1 MFLFPVIYIAAF
13 ILSIKNLF
21 QKKLN
26 GIFLFFIFGLP
37 IYITSL
43 SVTYQLGFTKLVP
56 ILQSFKELLL
66 IGLLAYL
73 IVTFKR
79 KIHFHLI
86 DKLVLFF
93 LGYSLLYVFLPLG
106 QYGILDKLIAV
117 KGLSFF
123 VCIYF
128 SGRLIDIKK
137 IYVSQYFHLICAVTI
152 AAAAVLFV
160 EVINYQHLQT
170 LTGYTDYHIHYFN
183 QEPNGSYGLTW
194 TFEIE
199 NGAKRFAS
207 FFSNPLEHSAATLLT
222 TAILAALYT
231 TDDNKI
237 KIDGFGLVVLACTIF
252 SISFALSRASFVN
265 YFILIYLYAW
275 ITRKK
280 LIIKIINYTLLTVTL
295 IVFYFAQKDLSAF
308 IINTITFENSSSVG
322 HIIEWANGIEAMI
335 KSPLGLGLGE
345 SGRVSSVLDLNVG
358 GENQFIIIGAQVG
371 IIALGVYLAIY
382 ILTITYTWK
391 WFKKLK
397 GKERKVCLALLLMK
411 IGFFIPLMT
420 SYFDSFNYLTYI
432 SWFINGLFISI
443 IVEKEFENKI
453 ETCPS
458 N

>member
-1 MFLFPVIYIAAF
+1 MY
-13 ILSIKNLF
+13 
-21 QKKLN
+21 
-26 GIFLFFIFGLP
+26 
-37 IYITSL
+37 
-43 SVTYQLGFTKLVP
+43 GFTKWVP
-56 ILQSFKELLL
+56 IFQSFKELLL
-66 IGLLAYL
+66 LGLLTYL
-73 IVTFKR
+73 IFTFKK
-79 KIHFHLI
+79 KIRFHLI

-93 LGYSLLYVFLPLG
+93 LGYTILYIILPIG
-106 QYGILDKLIAV
+106 HYGIIDKLIAA
-117 KGLSFF
+117 KGLSLF

-128 SGRLIDIKK
+128 SGRLFDFNKF
-137 IYVSQYFHLICAVTI
+137 YLSQYFHFICAVAI
-152 AAAAVLFV
+152 ATAVVLLF
-160 EVINYQHLQT
+160 EVVYYQHLQT
-170 LTGYTDYHIHYFN
+170 ITGYTDYHMHYFN

-222 TAILAALYT
+222 TAILASLYT
-231 TDDNKI
+231 TDENKI
-237 KIDGFGLVVLACTIF
+237 KIDGFGLAVLACTLF
-252 SISFALSRASFVN
+252 SISFALSRASFAN
-265 YFILIYLYAW
+265 YFILLYLYAL

-280 LIIKIINYTLLTVTL
+280 MIIKIINYALLSLIL
-295 IVFYFAQKDLSAF
+295 IVFYFSQKDLSAF

-322 HIIEWANGIEAMI
+322 HIVEWVNGIDAMI

-345 SGRVSSVLDLNVG
+345 SGRVSSVLDQNVG

-371 IIALGVYLAIY
+371 VIALGIYLAIY
-382 ILTITYTWK
+382 ILTITNTWK

-397 GKERKVCLALLLMK
+397 GKERKICLALLLMK

-443 IVEKEFENKI
+443 IVDKESENKI
-453 ETCPS
+453 GTWQK